1 MIPEKDLKPELSSSL
16 PCLPPRTGQL
26 PEALGGGPGLWL
38 CPPLPGWAQVSQP
51 SLAQHP
57 PGPEGTPRSLKP

>member
-26 PEALGGGPGLWL
+26 PEALGGGQDYGCAPPFQDGPKLVSPASLSIPQAQKELQGL
-38 CPPLPGWAQVSQP
+38 
-51 SLAQHP
+51 
-57 PGPEGTPRSLKP
+57 